1 MKLSI
6 PVTLLLMCASA
17 WAQTD
22 RWFYQPL
29 GQLKDFLQLSDGQ
42 LQSILTN
49 NEEHNRWSSEK
60 QTRISQLQ
68 TEIAQET
75 AKDRLDPNA
84 LGVRYAEVETICR
97 EMKDRVNV
105 SRTRNLAVL
114 SQDQKTKLKV
124 LEDAVKL
131 APIIAQAQGGNLISG
146 FSYPI
151 PYLTSSSGSSSNT
164 LIGGMIAPTG
174 GCYMPFPA
182 VVMRNGDFGGTTGN
196 VTR

>member
-131 APIIAQAQGGNLISG
+131 ATDYCASARRQSDQWIQL
-146 FSYPI
+146 
-151 PYLTSSSGSSSNT
+151 PYT
-164 LIGGMIAPTG
+164 LL
-174 GCYMPFPA
+174 
-182 VVMRNGDFGGTTGN
+182 DQ
-196 VTR
+196 